1 MKKLLLALA
10 VCLCGAVSA
19 ENVVLDLSNPGE
31 PIEYDENDVWTRA
44 YDNDATV
51 YAQEFLFTHTA
62 NVEYHSYNGFVA
74 SKTTLITE
82 SAGMDDQ
89 FGCMAKGGVAGEGT
103 PYLVAYWDSYAD
115 SNLDEKSCKVYTS
128 SPYYYYAVGC
138 YVCSSPYVYYTIQK
152 GNAYARK
159 FEQGDWFKLVAHGL
173 DGQDK
178 ETGTVEY
185 YLADYRSANADEW
198 TLNDSWQW
206 FDLSSLGQVAS
217 IYFTMESSDT
227 GEWGMNTPSYFCL
240 DKLTVSTEPASVD
253 KTLTAAVRAY
263 YDRISGV
270 VRVESARPVEAA
282 VYSLNGTVVLKQLVD
297 GSAALD
303 LSVCPSGVYV
313 VRCGGY
319 SVKVVK

>member
-19 ENVVLDLSNPGE
+19 ENVVLDLSNPQE
-31 PIEYDENDVWTRA
+31 ALSYDDNGLWSDAFNDNAKVTSQ
-44 YDNDATV
+44 V
-51 YAQEFLFTHTA
+51 FTFAHRSP
-62 NVEYHSYNGFVA
+62 YPQYSCGFFA
-74 SKTTLITE
+74 SKVTTILA
-82 SAGMDDQ
+82 SASYDDQ
-89 FGCMAKGGVAGEGT
+89 YGCMAKGGVAGEGT
-103 PYLVAYWDSYAD
+103 PYLGAYWDTYNESED
-115 SNLDEKSCKVYTS
+115 WKSCEVKITS
-128 SPYYYYAVGC
+128 PHYAVGC
-138 YVCSSPYVYYTIQK
+138 YVCNNPYAYYAIQK
-152 GNAYARK
+152 GNPPARK

-185 YLADYRSANADEW
+185 YLADYRSDNADEW

-206 FDLSSLGQVAS
+206 LDLSSLGQVAS

-240 DKLTVSTEPASVD
+240 DKLTVSTELSSVD
-253 KTLTAAVRAY
+253 KTLAAEVKAY
-263 YDRISGV
+263 YDRANGV
-270 VRVESARPVEAA
+270 VRVESAGPVEAA
-282 VYSLNGTVVLKQLVD
+282 VYSLNGTLVLKQLVD
-297 GSAALD
+297 GNAALD
-303 LSVCPSGVYV
+303 LSACPSGVYV

>member
-31 PIEYDENDVWTRA
+31 PIEYDENEVWTRV
-44 YDNDATV
+44 YDNTATV
-51 YAQEFLFTHTA
+51 YAQEFLFTHTV

-74 SKTTLITE
+74 SKTTLITG
-82 SAGMDDQ
+82 SAGTDDQ

-115 SNLDEKSCKVYTS
+115 SNSGEKSCKVYLS
-128 SPYYYYAVGC
+128 SPHYAVGC
-138 YVCSSPYVYYTIQK
+138 YVCNNPYAYYAIQK
-152 GNAYARK
+152 GNPPARK

-185 YLADYRSANADEW
+185 YLADYRSDNADEW

-206 FDLSSLGQVAS
+206 LDLSSLGQVAS

-240 DKLTVSTEPASVD
+240 DKLTVSTELSSVD
-253 KTLTAAVRAY
+253 KTLAAEVKAY
-263 YDRISGV
+263 YDRANGV
-270 VRVESARPVEAA
+270 VRVESAGPVEAA
-282 VYSLNGTVVLKQLVD
+282 VYSLNGTLVLKQLVD
-297 GSAALD
+297 GNAALD
-303 LSVCPSGVYV
+303 LSACPSGVYV

>member
-103 PYLVAYWDSYAD
+103 PYLVAYWDAYAE
-115 SNLDEKSCKVYTS
+115 SLSIERSCEVTFPA
-128 SPYYYYAVGC
+128 PYYTAGFYVCNNPYTYYA
-138 YVCSSPYVYYTIQK
+138 IQK
-152 GNAYARK
+152 GHSYAAQ
-159 FEQGDWFKLVAHGL
+159 FEQGAWLKLIVHGI
-173 DGQDK
+173 DTSGN
-178 ETGTVEY
+178 EAGTVEH
-185 YLADYRSANADEW
+185 YLADYRSEKPEAW
-198 TLNDSWQW
+198 TLNKSWEW
-206 FDLSSLGQVAS
+206 VDLSTLGKVSSL
-217 IYFTMESSDT
+217 YFTMESSDQ
-227 GEWGMNTPSYFCL
+227 GERSMKTPAYFCL
-240 DKLTVSTEPASVD
+240 DRLMVLTAPASVD
-253 KTLTAAVRAY
+253 ESLAATTKLY
-263 YDRISGV
+263 YDRVAGA
-270 VRVESARPVEAA
+270 VRVESAEPMEAA
-282 VYSLNGTVVLKQLVD
+282 VYNMRGALVMRQRVEGTA
-297 GSAALD
+297 SLD
-303 LSVCPSGVYV
+303 LSGTPSGVYI
-313 VRCGGY
+313 VRCGGK
-319 SVKVVK
+319 SLKIVK

>member
-19 ENVVLDLSNPGE
+19 ENVVLDLSNPQE
-31 PIEYDENDVWTRA
+31 ALSYDDNGLWSDAFNDNAKVTSQ
-44 YDNDATV
+44 V
-51 YAQEFLFTHTA
+51 FTFAHRSPYPQYSCGFFA
-62 NVEYHSYNGFVA
+62 NKVTTILASASY
-74 SKTTLITE
+74 
-82 SAGMDDQ
+82 DDQ
-89 FGCMAKGGVAGEGT
+89 YGCMAKGGVAGEGT
-103 PYLVAYWDSYAD
+103 PYLGAYWDTYNESED
-115 SNLDEKSCKVYTS
+115 WKSCEVKITS
-128 SPYYYYAVGC
+128 PHYAVGC
-138 YVCSSPYVYYTIQK
+138 YVCNNPYAYYAIQK
-152 GNAYARK
+152 GNPPARK

-263 YDRISGV
+263 YDRANGV
-270 VRVESARPVEAA
+270 VRVESAGPVEAA
-282 VYSLNGTVVLKQLVD
+282 VYSLNGTAVLKQLVD

-303 LSVCPSGVYV
+303 LRACPSGVYV

>member
-19 ENVVLDLSNPGE
+19 ENVVLDLSNPQE
-31 PIEYDENDVWTRA
+31 ALSYDDNGLWSDAFNDNAKVTSQ
-44 YDNDATV
+44 V
-51 YAQEFLFTHTA
+51 FTFAHRSP
-62 NVEYHSYNGFVA
+62 YPQYSCGFFA
-74 SKTTLITE
+74 SKVTTILA
-82 SAGMDDQ
+82 SASYDDQ
-89 FGCMAKGGVAGEGT
+89 YGCMAKGGVAGEGT
-103 PYLVAYWDSYAD
+103 PYLGAYWDTYNESED
-115 SNLDEKSCKVYTS
+115 WKSCEVKITS
-128 SPYYYYAVGC
+128 PHYAVGC
-138 YVCSSPYVYYTIQK
+138 YVCNNPYAYYTIQK
-152 GNAYARK
+152 GNPPARK

-185 YLADYRSANADEW
+185 YLADYRSDNADEW

-206 FDLSSLGQVAS
+206 LDLSSLGQVAS

-240 DKLTVSTEPASVD
+240 DKLTVSTELSSVD
-253 KTLTAAVRAY
+253 KTLAAEVKAY
-263 YDRISGV
+263 YDRANGV
-270 VRVESARPVEAA
+270 VRVESAGPVEAA
-282 VYSLNGTVVLKQLVD
+282 VYSLNGTLVLKQLVD
-297 GSAALD
+297 GNAALD
-303 LSVCPSGVYV
+303 LSACPSGVYV

>member
-31 PIEYDENDVWTRA
+31 PIEYDENDVWTRV
-44 YDNDATV
+44 YDNTATV
-51 YAQEFLFTHTA
+51 YAQEFLFTHTV

-74 SKTTLITE
+74 SKTTLITG
-82 SAGMDDQ
+82 SAGTDDQ

-115 SNLDEKSCKVYTS
+115 SNLDEKSCKVYLS
-128 SPYYYYAVGC
+128 SPYYAVGC
-138 YVCSSPYVYYTIQK
+138 YVCSSPYAYYTIQK
-152 GNAYARK
+152 GNGYARK

-185 YLADYRSANADEW
+185 YLADYRSDNADEW

-206 FDLSSLGQVAS
+206 LDLSSLGQVAS

-240 DKLTVSTEPASVD
+240 DKLTVSTELSSVD
-253 KTLTAAVRAY
+253 KTLAAEVKAY
-263 YDRISGV
+263 YDRANGV
-270 VRVESARPVEAA
+270 VRVESAGPVEAA
-282 VYSLNGTVVLKQLVD
+282 VYSLNGTLVLKQLVD
-297 GSAALD
+297 GNAALD
-303 LSVCPSGVYV
+303 LSACPSGVYV